1 MWTHA
6 PSRFILPTPSAGYST
21 ATDEFSG
28 SPWLFTNNTRH
39 AEFILPHN
47 KAHGNANNTQ
57 KISVYSSF

>member
-1 MWTHA
+1 MRTHA

-39 AEFILPHN
+39 AEFILPYN
-47 KAHGNANNTQ
+47 KAHGNANNT
-57 KISVYSSF
+57 